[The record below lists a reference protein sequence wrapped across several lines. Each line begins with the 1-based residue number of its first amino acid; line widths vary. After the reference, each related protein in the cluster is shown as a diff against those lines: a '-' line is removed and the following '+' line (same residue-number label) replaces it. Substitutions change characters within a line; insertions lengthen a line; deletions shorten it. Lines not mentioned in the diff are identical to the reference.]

1 MKCVSKMVCRQF
13 ALAIAVALMALV
25 SSASAAMEQGKAVVR
40 AVRGTAEYST
50 GGAWAALKVGQ
61 VLHGGASI
69 RTASNSEVDLF
80 LGANGPSVRVTEST
94 TLGVDKLTF
103 DNTGAETV
111 VDTQL
116 DLKTGRILGNVNKTS
131 SASRFEI
138 KTPTG
143 VAGIR
148 GTKFDI
154 NHKGVVKV
162 KNGSVVVVYVD
173 AAGKVSTFVVNGG
186 MKFDPKLIDPN
197 NPGKSPVV
205 PLTDAEKKSGD
216 WDKIGGNQPVTV
228 TVDASKGR
236 PGEPV
241 VVISPTTGERGGS
254 SGSSGSG
261 SGSGSGSP

>member
-1 MKCVSKMVCRQF
+1 MKCVSKMVCRQL
-13 ALAIAVALMALV
+13 ALGIAIALMALAN
-25 SSASAAMEQGKAVVR
+25 SASAAMEQGKAVVR

-50 GGAWAALKVGQ
+50 GGAWAPLKVGQ
-61 VLHGGASI
+61 VLRGGSSV
-69 RTASNSEVDLF
+69 RTASGSEVDLF
-80 LGANGPSVRVTEST
+80 LGANGPSVRVTESS
-94 TLGVDKLTF
+94 TLGVDKLTV

-116 DLKTGRILGNVNKTS
+116 DLKKGRLLGNVNKTS

-154 NHKGVVKV
+154 NDKGVVKV

-173 AAGKVSTFVVNGG
+173 ATGKVTTYVINGG
-186 MKFDPKLIDPN
+186 FKFDPSIADPN
-197 NPGKSPVV
+197 KRVV
-205 PLTDAEKKSGD
+205 PLTDAEKKDKD
-216 WDKIGGNQPVTV
+216 WDKVGGNQPVTV
-228 TVDASKGR
+228 TVDASKGK

-241 VVISPTTGERGGS
+241 ITISPTTGEKGS
-254 SGSSGSG
+254 SSSNS
-261 SGSGSGSP
+261 SQNQ